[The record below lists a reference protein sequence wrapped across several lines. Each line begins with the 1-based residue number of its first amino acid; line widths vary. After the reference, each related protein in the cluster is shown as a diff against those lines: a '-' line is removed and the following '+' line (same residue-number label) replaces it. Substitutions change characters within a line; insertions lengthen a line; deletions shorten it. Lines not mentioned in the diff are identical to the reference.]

1 MRLGG
6 SESSQ
11 REGYVEGLGTNG
23 QWGSICDNGFDI
35 KDADVIC
42 RMLRFSYAILAL
54 ASSTADDLYGEP
66 PLENFVLSNLKCNGN
81 EESIFT
87 ECIHPGEWSETCNKS
102 EIAGV
107 QCARSKLQL
116 ISSS

>member
-6 SESSQ
+6 SGSSQ

-42 RMLRFSYAILAL
+42 RMLKFSYAILAL
-54 ASSTADDLYGEP
+54 ASSTADDLYGTP
-66 PLENFVLSNLKCNGN
+66 PSNKFVLSNLNCTGS
-81 EESIFT
+81 EDSIFDD
-87 ECIHPGEWSETCNKS
+87 CPHSIEWFEQCDKN

-107 QCARSKLQL
+107 RCAKSML
-116 ISSS
+116 